1 MKAVILAGGRGSRLS
16 ELTHSLPKPL
26 IRINGTPILMHIIN
40 HLRKFGIKDFIICTG
55 YLGHHIKDYFLN
67 YQNHNSDIKIDFSNK
82 EVTLLKDLKLDFSV
96 SCIDTGLDTQTGSRI
111 KLIEKYLNERFLLTY
126 GDGVADVDVKKL
138 IKSHEKSNKLA
149 TVTSVPTPGRW
160 GNINIVNN
168 KIKDFT
174 EKPTQ
179 TTDFINGGF
188 FILEP
193 KILDFIKKGNKNLK
207 WEKEILELIV
217 KKKQLNPY
225 IHKGLWKAVDTINDK
240 EELENILLKK
250 KI

>member
-26 IRINGTPILMHIIN
+26 VRKNGTPILMHIIN

-55 YLGHHIKDYFLN
+55 YLGHLIKDYFLN
-67 YQNHNSDIKIDFSNK
+67 YHYHNSDIKIDFANK
-82 EVTLLKDLKLDFSV
+82 EVNFLKDLKLDFSV
-96 SCIDTGLDTQTGSRI
+96 SCIDTGLDTLTGSRI
-111 KLIEKYLNERFLLTY
+111 KLIEKYLNEKFLLTY
-126 GDGVADVDVKKL
+126 GDGVADVDINKL
-138 IKSHEKSNKLA
+138 IKSHEKSKKLA
-149 TVTSVPTPGRW
+149 TVTTVPTPARW
-160 GNINIVNN
+160 GNINIANG
-168 KIKDFT
+168 KIKNFS

-188 FILEP
+188 FIVEP
-193 KILDFIKKGNKNLK
+193 EILKFIKKGKKNLR
-207 WEKEILELIV
+207 WEKEVLELIV
-217 KKKQLNPY
+217 KKKQLNPF

>member
-26 IRINGTPILMHIIN
+26 VRINGTPILMHIIN

-55 YLGHHIKDYFLN
+55 YLGHLIKDYFLN
-67 YQNHNSDIKIDFSNK
+67 YHYHNSDIKIDFANK
-82 EVTLLKDLKLDFSV
+82 EVNFLKDLKLDFSV
-96 SCIDTGLDTQTGSRI
+96 SCIDTGLDTLTGSRI
-111 KLIEKYLNERFLLTY
+111 KLIEKYLNEKFLLTY
-126 GDGVADVDVKKL
+126 GDGVADVDINKL
-138 IKSHEKSNKLA
+138 IKSHEKSKKLA
-149 TVTSVPTPGRW
+149 TVTTVPTPARW
-160 GNINIVNN
+160 GNINIANG
-168 KIKDFT
+168 KIKNFS

-188 FILEP
+188 FIVEP
-193 KILDFIKKGNKNLK
+193 EILKFIKKGKKNLR
-207 WEKEILELIV
+207 WEKEVLELIV
-217 KKKQLNPY
+217 KKKQLNPF

>member
-1 MKAVILAGGRGSRLS
+1 MKAVILAGGRGTRIS

-26 IRINGTPILMHIIN
+26 IEINGTPILMLIIN
-40 HLRKFGIKDFIICTG
+40 HLRKFGIKDFIVCTG
-55 YLGHHIKDYFLN
+55 YLGKHIKDYFLN
-67 YQNHNSDIKIDFSNK
+67 YHYHNSDIKINFENN
-82 EVTLLKDLKLDFSV
+82 EVSFLKDLRLDFTV

-111 KLIEKYLNERFLLTY
+111 KKIENLLTDRFLLTY
-126 GDGVADVDVKKL
+126 GDGIADVNINRL
-138 IKSHEKSNKLA
+138 IDSHKRSNKLV
-149 TVTSVPTPGRW
+149 TVTAVPTPGRW

-188 FILEP
+188 FIVEP
-193 KILDFIKKGNKNLK
+193 GTLKLIKKGKRNLR
-207 WEKEILELIV
+207 WEKEILELVV
-217 KKKQLNPY
+217 KKKQLNPF

-240 EELENILLKK
+240 EQLEKILKK
-250 KI
+250 KT

>member
-26 IRINGTPILMHIIN
+26 VRINGTPILMHIIN

-55 YLGHHIKDYFLN
+55 YLGHLIKDYFLN
-67 YQNHNSDIKIDFSNK
+67 YHYHNSDIKIDFANK
-82 EVTLLKDLKLDFSV
+82 EVNFLKDLKLDFSV
-96 SCIDTGLDTQTGSRI
+96 SCIDTGLDTLTGSRI
-111 KLIEKYLNERFLLTY
+111 KLIEKYLNEKFLLTY
-126 GDGVADVDVKKL
+126 GDGVADVDINKL
-138 IKSHEKSNKLA
+138 IKSHEKSKKLA
-149 TVTSVPTPGRW
+149 TVTTVPTPARW
-160 GNINIVNN
+160 GNINIANG
-168 KIKDFT
+168 KIKNFS

-188 FILEP
+188 FIVEP
-193 KILDFIKKGNKNLK
+193 EILKFIKKGKKNLR
-207 WEKEILELIV
+207 WEKEVLELIV
-217 KKKQLNPY
+217 KKKQLNQF

>member
-26 IRINGTPILMHIIN
+26 VRINGTPILMHIIN

-55 YLGHHIKDYFLN
+55 YLGHLIKDYFLN
-67 YQNHNSDIKIDFSNK
+67 YQHHNSDIKIDFSNND
-82 EVTLLKDLKLDFSV
+82 VTFLKDLKLDFSV
-96 SCIDTGLDTQTGSRI
+96 SCIDTGLDTLTGSRI
-111 KLIEKYLNERFLLTY
+111 KLIEKYLSEKFLLTY
-126 GDGVADVDVKKL
+126 GDGVADVDINKL
-138 IKSHEKSNKLA
+138 INSHKKSKKLA
-149 TVTSVPTPGRW
+149 TVTTVPTPSRW

-188 FILEP
+188 FIVEP
-193 KILDFIKKGNKNLK
+193 KIFKFIKKGNKNLR
-207 WEKEILELIV
+207 WEKEILELLV
-217 KKKQLNPY
+217 KKRQLNPY
-225 IHKGLWKAVDTINDK
+225 IHRGLWKAVDTINDK